1 MKSSKGIQKNI
12 KDIAPF
18 FHLTEME
25 GFSNRINHS
34 FKFVNFVQFCTVV
47 HFVQNG
53 YFHCA
58 IMTHV
63 NVSMSRE
70 KVRTKRELKY

>member
-34 FKFVNFVQFCTVV
+34 FKFVKFVTFSSAAKGL
-47 HFVQNG
+47 FSLRYNG
-53 YFHCA
+53 ACQC
-58 IMTHV
+58 V
-63 NVSMSRE
+63 EV
-70 KVRTKRELKY
+70 